1 MDIYTVIVRPLVTE
15 KTEEQK
21 EEGKY
26 TFKVHSRANKNEI
39 KRAVE
44 GIYDVDVTAVNV
56 MNVPAKINRKRGR
69 RPIVRHP
76 AWKKAIVTLVPG
88 QRIEALEA

>member
-15 KTEEQK
+15 KTEGQK

-26 TFKVHSRANKNEI
+26 AFKVHSRANKNEI

-56 MNVPAKINRKRGR
+56 MNVPAKINRRRGR
-69 RPIVRHP
+69 RPTVRHP

-88 QRIEALEA
+88 QRIEDLEA

>member
-26 TFKVHSRANKNEI
+26 SFKVHSRANKNEI

-44 GIYDVDVTAVNV
+44 GIYDVDSHCA
-56 MNVPAKINRKRGR
+56 PPGLEEGNRHSSARS
-69 RPIVRHP
+69 
-76 AWKKAIVTLVPG
+76 AD
-88 QRIEALEA
+88 

>member
-15 KTEEQK
+15 KTEGQK
-21 EEGKY
+21 WEGKY
-26 TFKVHSRANKNEI
+26 AFKVHSRANKIEI

-44 GIYDVDVTAVNV
+44 GIYGVDVVSVNV
-56 MNVPAKINRKRGR
+56 MNVPAKVNRTRGR